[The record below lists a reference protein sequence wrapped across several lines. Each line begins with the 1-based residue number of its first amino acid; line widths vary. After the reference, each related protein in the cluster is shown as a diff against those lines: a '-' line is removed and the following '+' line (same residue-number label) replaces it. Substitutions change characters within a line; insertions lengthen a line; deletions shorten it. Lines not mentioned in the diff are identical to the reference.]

1 METSGLEK
9 RRRRAVSLGSESEFA
24 ERFLRS
30 WEDGFAEMELE
41 VVQLRMEKKGD
52 LLCLLDLNL

>member
-1 METSGLEK
+1 M
-9 RRRRAVSLGSESEFA
+9 SLGSESESEFA
-24 ERFLRS
+24 EWFLRS

-41 VVQLRMEKKGD
+41 VVQLRMEKKGG